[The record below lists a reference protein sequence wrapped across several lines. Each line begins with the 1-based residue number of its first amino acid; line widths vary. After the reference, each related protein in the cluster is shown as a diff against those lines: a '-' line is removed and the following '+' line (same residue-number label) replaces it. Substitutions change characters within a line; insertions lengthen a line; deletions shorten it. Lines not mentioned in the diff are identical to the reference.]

1 MRRKSWRKELA
12 DDVEDGRDDGSDD
25 ESSSDYGPR
34 AHAISAPVFTNAHR
48 KKRSPASSS
57 SGVLPGGLA
66 FCHHCRRKTPLPKM
80 RCTLIKASTD
90 EQCHNL
96 CCELCIEKRYPQ
108 LTFDRAVE
116 DFECPA

>member
-1 MRRKSWRKELA
+1 MRA
-12 DDVEDGRDDGSDD
+12 AMT

-34 AHAISAPVFTNAHR
+34 AHAFTTARR

-57 SGVLPGGLA
+57 SGVLPWGLT

-90 EQCHNL
+90 DQCSNL
-96 CCELCIEKRYPQ
+96 FCDLCIEKRYPQ
-108 LTFDRAVE
+108 LTFDRSAEDSSVQLVE
-116 DFECPA
+116 TIAIARFAHGSVERRTSPS